1 LSKEVFI
8 RKATGLTR
16 PFGMYDTLIIA
27 MGAINLG
34 SGTLLVYSSSL
45 AFAPGYN
52 YALSLFIAMVLN
64 LFVVLT
70 YSQITVAM
78 PRSGGDYVF
87 VSRTLNPAIGFANN
101 FFWTVM
107 SILGI
112 AWNCLFMSGT
122 AVSSSL
128 VIGGTVLKNDYL
140 ISLGQV
146 ATQPIWSFAIG
157 VVTMLFIMVL
167 MIVQVKWLKIV
178 NLIAFIIGMITV
190 VAWVIVLAITPQA
203 TFISSFNTFAQTY
216 TNNPNSYQMIIES
229 AKTNGMTIAVDWNA
243 VWAATLVTL
252 PISYFTL
259 GGANIVNFFS
269 GEIKEVSRTAVYAT
283 VGALF
288 GIWVFD
294 TLIGVALFTSTGYEF
309 MASLSYLAFNASKA
323 YPLPTLP
330 FLPMIVDI
338 ALPNIGM
345 VILTLVGM
353 IAWLYLLAMSYY
365 LIATRNLFA
374 WSYDGVISTWF
385 SETHKKYHTPV
396 RSVLTITV
404 IAIFGIALYQLIFPL
419 AFSFTN
425 FTTGYNTAWLF
436 ACLTAAVF
444 PFIKKDTFEAQ
455 PTYVKKRIVGIPVM
469 SILGILG
476 ALSVIAM
483 DVEVALNP
491 SYAGIPADLSNIS
504 LIILGAFF
512 VIGLIFFFVA
522 RAVQKSRGLDLS
534 LVFKEIPPS

>member
-1 LSKEVFI
+1 MSKEVFI

-16 PFGMYDTLIIA
+16 PFGMYDTFIIA
-27 MGAINLG
+27 FGAINLG

-45 AFAPGYN
+45 AFAPGFN
-52 YALSLFIAMVLN
+52 YALSFFIAMLLN

-101 FFWTVM
+101 FFWTVV

-112 AWNCLFMSGT
+112 AWNCLFMAGV
-122 AVSSSL
+122 AVTSSL
-128 VIGGTVLKNDYL
+128 TVGGTVLKSDYL
-140 ISLGQV
+140 TSLGTL
-146 ATQPIWSFAIG
+146 ANQPIWTFAIG
-157 VVTMLFIMVL
+157 VITMLFIMVL

-178 NLIAFIIGMITV
+178 NLITFILGMITV
-190 VAWVIVLAITPQA
+190 LAWVIVLGITPQS
-203 TFISSFNTFAQTY
+203 TFINYFNSFAQSY
-216 TNNPNSYQMIIES
+216 TNNPNSYQMIIDS
-229 AKTNGMTIAVDWNA
+229 AKQNGMNLAVDWNT
-243 VWAATLVTL
+243 VWAATIITL
-252 PISYFTL
+252 PMSYFTM

-283 VGALF
+283 VGALIGVWF
-288 GIWVFD
+288 FD
-294 TLIGVALFTSTGYEF
+294 TLIGVALFNSTGYEF
-309 MASLSYLAFNASKA
+309 MSALSYLAFNVSSS
-323 YPLPTLP
+323 YPLPIAPYLP
-330 FLPMIVDI
+330 LIVDI
-338 ALPNIGM
+338 AAPNIGM

-353 IAWLYLLAMSYY
+353 ISWLYLLAMSYY

-396 RSVLTITV
+396 RSVLAITV
-404 IAIFGIALYQLIFPL
+404 IGVFGIAVYTLIFPV
-419 AFSFTN
+419 AFSYSN
-425 FTTGYNTAWLF
+425 FTTGYNTAWFF
-436 ACLTAAVF
+436 ACLTATVF

-455 PTYVKKRIVGIPVM
+455 PAYVKKRIAGVPVM
-469 SILGILG
+469 TILGILG
-476 ALSVIAM
+476 AISVIWM
-483 DVEVALNP
+483 DYEVIINP
-491 SYAGIPADLSNIS
+491 SYAGIPVALSNIS
-504 LIILGAFF
+504 LMILAAIF

-522 RAVQKSRGLDLS
+522 KAIQKSRGLDLS